1 MIDGRLGN
9 PGFPVT
15 VYAWMRKRAA
25 HLLFMAGV
33 GMAAACNWSG
43 SKPTEPPLFPTVPS
57 GPRPVIS
64 MSLAFGESPIEGE
77 VRLSPSSETANWLY
91 AVDVD
96 EDGAADHSGTL
107 TREVEFAYRFS
118 TPGVHGV
125 RISLTGP
132 TGVEA
137 VTVPAIV
144 NDPTAVRTLAQ
155 RITGGAANAIFE
167 GITTNRAGTSLFV
180 ADFFNSTI
188 YRLDPGD
195 LRPLAPHLVLPRI
208 EDDRG
213 FVAGGPEGLTV
224 TPSDT
229 LLLVAHKLFGLSVVA
244 IPALEPRRSL
254 RMAGEYF
261 IQAIDDVDALSTARG
276 SLDLIDTNT
285 GGTVRGL
292 AVPNTWHFAVS
303 LPSQIVAALNR
314 SGPAAVHLANLADLQ
329 QIARVEL
336 PGAIEADVVA
346 FDPAGDRLYVM
357 GRDAQGSRFYLVD
370 VPSRSVLLNL
380 PLGLGACG
388 AFCVANPVAT
398 SRNGRF
404 VAMEQGGG
412 VYFIDTTLDLPR
424 YYLGTRMANSG
435 LSVAASPTEEAFYLL
450 QPDGFVRKV
459 ALTP

>member
-1 MIDGRLGN
+1 MRERAPRL
-9 PGFPVT
+9 
-15 VYAWMRKRAA
+15 
-25 HLLFMAGV
+25 LLLVAL
-33 GMAAACNWSG
+33 ATACNWSG

-64 MSLAFGESPIEGE
+64 MSLAFGESPLEGE
-77 VRLSPSSETANWLY
+77 LRLSPSSETANWLY

-107 TREVEFAYRFS
+107 TREVGFGYRFS

-125 RISLTGP
+125 RVSLTGP
-132 TGVEA
+132 GGIETI
-137 VTVPAIV
+137 TVPAIV
-144 NDPTAVRTLAQ
+144 NDLTAIRVLAQ
-155 RITGGAANAIFE
+155 RAFTGGAANAIFE
-167 GITTNRAGTSLFV
+167 GITTNRAGTSLYV
-180 ADFFNSTI
+180 GDFFNSTI

-195 LRPLAPHLVLPRI
+195 LRPLAPPLVLPRI
-208 EDDRG
+208 DDDRG
-213 FVAGGPEGLTV
+213 FVAGGPEGLAV

-244 IPALEPRRSL
+244 IPTLEPRRSL

-261 IQAIDDVDALSTARG
+261 IHAVDDADALSTARG
-276 SLDLIDTNT
+276 GLDLIDTNT
-285 GGTVRGL
+285 GGTVRSL

-303 LPSQIVAALNR
+303 FASQVVAALNS
-314 SGPAAVHLANLADLQ
+314 SGPAAVHLANLVDLQ

-357 GRDAQGSRFYLVD
+357 GRDGQGSRFYLVD
-370 VPSRSVLLNL
+370 VPSRTVLLNL

-398 SRNGRF
+398 SRGGRF

-424 YYLGTRMANSG
+424 YYVGTRMSNRG